1 MPKYAHPDVLDQGP
15 ALIRS
20 AGTRLLL
27 LSAYAFGDSFAT
39 ATSNTVATAN
49 LATADFALASSGNN
63 RVLTLA
69 AGKTATASAAAPA
82 IAGVPGTPDLH
93 IAVTDG
99 ASRVLWV
106 TDETRNDPVVVGAAV
121 TWPALTYTALQPV

>member
-39 ATSNTVATAN
+39 ATANT
-49 LATADFALASSGNN
+49 LATATLATGDYTMAASGNN
-63 RVLTLA
+63 RLLTLA
-69 AGKTATASAAAPA
+69 AGKTATASASAA
-82 IAGVPGTPDLH
+82 GTPDLH
-93 IAVTDG
+93 LAITDG
-99 ASRVLWV
+99 ASRLLWV
-106 TDETRNDPVVVGAAV
+106 TDETTNQAVASGASV
-121 TWPALTYTALQPV
+121 TFPALSYTATQPT

>member
-27 LSAYAFGDSFAT
+27 LAAYAAGDSYA
-39 ATSNTVATAN
+39 AAVGNTLAGAN
-49 LATADFALASSGNN
+49 LNSADYTLASSGNN
-63 RVLTLA
+63 RLLTLA
-69 AGKTATASAAAPA
+69 AGKTATATTAAA
-82 IAGVPGTPDLH
+82 GSPDLH

-106 TDETRNDPVVVGAAV
+106 TDETSNVAVALGATV
-121 TWPALTYTALQPV
+121 TFPGLSYTAQQPV